1 VRYPIFG
8 AAASPLIGPRQDQT
22 RAQERI
28 FGEYQSALIEAG
40 SRSPAVILQEEAMG
54 GDMQDARSP
63 DLLDRGLGRVTTG
76 QRSPGAYPVKPRTF
90 KPAM

>member
-1 VRYPIFG
+1 M
-8 AAASPLIGPRQDQT
+8 IGPRQDQT

-63 DLLDRGLGRVTTG
+63 DLLDRGLGRVTTARG
-76 QRSPGAYPVKPRTF
+76 ISGKAAHVQTRHVTDQATNCDLF
-90 KPAM
+90 